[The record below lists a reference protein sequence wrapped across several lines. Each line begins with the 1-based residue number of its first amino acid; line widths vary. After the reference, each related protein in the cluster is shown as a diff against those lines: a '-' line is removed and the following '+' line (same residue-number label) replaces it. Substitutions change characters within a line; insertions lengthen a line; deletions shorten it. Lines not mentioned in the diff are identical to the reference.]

1 MKKKNKKQI
10 LSYDEMEVLSDEAV
24 VEWKTKN
31 RF

>member
-24 VEWKTKN
+24 VESKTKN